1 MSDYT
6 PTAEEVRECYRS
18 YIEAGKLSDELFD
31 RWLAEVKAQ
40 QDKETTDR
48 IIALLEATYIQDDEE
63 HSIDNCLDEYCPIC
77 DTAYSI
83 SGVIALIKGENNE

>member
-1 MSDYT
+1 MSNECKTHGWWLEDDEQC
-6 PTAEEVRECYRS
+6 PVCEGIGLERE
-18 YIEAGKLSDELFD
+18 
-31 RWLAEVKAQ
+31 
-40 QDKETTDR
+40 R